1 MRIITAWNVLFNTGI
16 KECLSGLGGLME
28 EHIELETRIY
38 IHPKQ
43 SRYFDIY
50 PETAIPYKHQNP
62 YAKIELCEAIDL
74 GYDYVMIPLQIYI
87 YFH

>member
-16 KECLSGLGGLME
+16 KECLSVYQINEKRCNNIRPRYYTFSGGLME

-50 PETAIPYKHQNP
+50 PETANC
-62 YAKIELCEAIDL
+62 LT
-74 GYDYVMIPLQIYI
+74 
-87 YFH
+87 